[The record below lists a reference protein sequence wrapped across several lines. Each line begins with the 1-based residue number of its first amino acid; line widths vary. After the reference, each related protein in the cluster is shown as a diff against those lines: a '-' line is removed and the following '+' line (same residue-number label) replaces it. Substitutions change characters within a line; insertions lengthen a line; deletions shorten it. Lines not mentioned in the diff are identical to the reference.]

1 MNSPSLLPNAQRARL
16 LFASVFA
23 ALLLPTTAPA
33 AFHAWQ
39 IRELY
44 TNLDGSVQFI
54 ELFTGA
60 SGQEFTNSQ
69 VIQITEQATGIT
81 HTFSFPSDTP
91 TPTNNHAILIATS
104 NLSMFGGPN
113 PDFLTLPANFL
124 FAGASTI
131 EFLGTSQGAISYAG
145 LPTNG
150 TSSLMIPGNTTG
162 PNTPQNYAGMVGSV
176 PEPVTWSL
184 LGIGGLGLA
193 FALRRRGK

>member
-1 MNSPSLLPNAQRARL
+1 MNSPSLLRNAQRARL
-16 LFASVFA
+16 LFAAAFA
-23 ALLLPTTAPA
+23 ALLLPTTAPT
-33 AFHAWQ
+33 AFHQWQ

-60 SGQEFTNSQ
+60 SGQQFTNSQ
-69 VIQITEQATGIT
+69 VIQVTEQATGT
-81 HTFSFPSDTP
+81 VHTFTFPSDTP
-91 TPTNNHAILIATS
+91 NPTDNHAILIATS
-104 NLSMFGGPN
+104 NISMFGGPN
-113 PDFLTLPANFL
+113 PDFL

-131 EFLGTSQGAISYAG
+131 EFLGTNQGAIFYAG

-176 PEPVTWSL
+176 PEPVT
-184 LGIGGLGLA
+184 
-193 FALRRRGK
+193 